1 MIEVTASVLIFLGS
15 VFVFSAAV
23 GLLRMPDPISRIQ
36 TATKA
41 TTLGAVLILA
51 GLAILHPERAV
62 QYVLIIAFVFIS
74 NPISSHA
81 LARAGLRAARSEE
94 AVITEDETE
103 GRST

>member
-1 MIEVTASVLIFLGS
+1 MIDLVASVLIFLGS

-23 GLLRMPDPISRIQ
+23 GLLRMPDPISRVQ

-41 TTLGAVLILA
+41 TTLGAVLMLA
-51 GLAILHPERAV
+51 GLATLHPERAV

-81 LARAGLRAARSEE
+81 LARAGLKAHRAAE
-94 AVITEDETE
+94 ADRAEDGPE